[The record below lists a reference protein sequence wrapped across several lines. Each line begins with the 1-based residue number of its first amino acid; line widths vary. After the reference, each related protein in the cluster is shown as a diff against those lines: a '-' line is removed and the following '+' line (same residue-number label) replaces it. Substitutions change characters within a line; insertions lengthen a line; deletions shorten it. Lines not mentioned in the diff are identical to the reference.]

1 MLNAEV
7 LSFVL
12 NEMLYIRLHVVFEFF
27 VDSIRNRILYK
38 FNCEALK
45 ILIKFIFY

>member
-12 NEMLYIRLHVVFEFF
+12 NQMLYIRLHVLFEFF
-27 VDSIRNRILYK
+27 IDSIKN
-38 FNCEALK
+38 
-45 ILIKFIFY
+45 